1 MKISVCIGSSCH
13 RRGSYQIHNEFKR
26 LVNENSLDGS
36 VEVVSAFC
44 FDNCGQPVNI
54 MIDEKLISG
63 VCIDNV
69 EDIFNTY
76 VIQKIC
82 LK

>member
-13 RRGSYQIHNEFKR
+13 RRGSYQIHKEFKR
-26 LVNENSLDGS
+26 LISENSLDDS
-36 VEVVSAFC
+36 VDVVSSFC

-63 VCIDNV
+63 VCMDNV
-69 EDIFNTY
+69 QNIFQTY
-76 VIQKIC
+76 VMKK
-82 LK
+82 LSSK